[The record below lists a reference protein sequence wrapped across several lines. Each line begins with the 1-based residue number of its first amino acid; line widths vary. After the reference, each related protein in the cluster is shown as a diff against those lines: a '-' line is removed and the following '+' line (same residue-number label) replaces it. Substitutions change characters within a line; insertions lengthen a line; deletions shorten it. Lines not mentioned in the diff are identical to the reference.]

1 MAVGVALLRL
11 RIGSNKKRPGEPGRK
26 SVGICVAGAY
36 FFFPSGPNC
45 LR

>member
-11 RIGSNKKRPGEPGRK
+11 RIGSNKKRPGEPGREA
-26 SVGICVAGAY
+26 VGRCVAGAY